1 MGQMVAAQSAL
12 LSNLS
17 NLGADQLEVS
27 IRTRVTR
34 PSEGWNLAHTF
45 AISGVAS
52 AAVALMQ
59 VLA

>member
-1 MGQMVAAQSAL
+1 MDQMVAAQSAL
-12 LSNLS
+12 PSSLSNLD
-17 NLGADQLEVS
+17 ADRLELS
-27 IRTRVTR
+27 IRTCVTR

-59 VLA
+59 ALA